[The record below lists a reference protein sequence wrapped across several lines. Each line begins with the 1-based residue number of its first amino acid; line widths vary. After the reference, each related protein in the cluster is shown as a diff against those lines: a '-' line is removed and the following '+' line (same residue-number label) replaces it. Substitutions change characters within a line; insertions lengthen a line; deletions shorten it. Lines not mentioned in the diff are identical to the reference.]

1 MKVSIKTMNNHRYQR
16 LAEVLNRRQPD
27 LTVIMDNVHKPHN
40 LAAIART
47 CDAVGIPEIHATS
60 SSSSIHVSQK
70 AAGGCKKWVAVKT
83 HKTIREVYNHLRQQ
97 GFKIY
102 AAHFDSQARDF
113 RQIDYTLPT
122 AIVVGAELDGISATA
137 VDLCDGT
144 IIIPMAGLTQS
155 LNVSV
160 ATALI
165 LFEAQRQRQDAGLY
179 DHCRLEQQTYKQL
192 LFEWLHPKVA
202 GYCQKHRLPYPAIN
216 DSGEI
221 IEPLADRNRTDRQ
234 GY

>member
-1 MKVSIKTMNNHRYQR
+1 MNSHRFQR

-47 CDAVGIPEIHATS
+47 CDAVGILEAHAIS
-60 SSSSIHVSQK
+60 PHPSIRLSQK
-70 AAGGCKKWVAVKT
+70 AAGGCKKWIGIKT
-83 HKTIREVYNHLRQQ
+83 HKTIQEAYSHLWQQ

-113 RQIDYTLPT
+113 RQLDYTRPT
-122 AIVVGAELDGISATA
+122 AIVVGAELDGISAKA
-137 VDLCDGT
+137 VDNCDGT
-144 IIIPMAGLTQS
+144 IIIPMVGLVQS

-165 LFEAQRQRQDAGLY
+165 LFEAQRQRQAAGMY
-179 DHCRLEQQTYKQL
+179 DSLRLDHHTYKRL
-192 LFEWLHPKVA
+192 LFEWLHPKIA
-202 GYCQKHRLPYPAIN
+202 AYCRKHRLPYPKI
-216 DSGEI
+216 SEKGEI
-221 IEPLADRNRTDRQ
+221 IEPLADRI
-234 GY
+234 